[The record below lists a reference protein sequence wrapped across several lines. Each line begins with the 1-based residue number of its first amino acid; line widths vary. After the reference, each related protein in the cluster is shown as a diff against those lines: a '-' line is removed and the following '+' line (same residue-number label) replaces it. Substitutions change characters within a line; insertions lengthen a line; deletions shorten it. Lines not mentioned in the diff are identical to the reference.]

1 MCTDCK
7 SLILSKLRQRINVG
21 YYFVIS
27 VTIAMNKSIDMGR
40 KNVMGEFME
49 RT

>member
-1 MCTDCK
+1 MHNNTSNGHIVFK
-7 SLILSKLRQRINVG
+7 HLMALIGATAINN
-21 YYFVIS
+21 FL
-27 VTIAMNKSIDMGR
+27 IDMGR

>member
-1 MCTDCK
+1 MTGVYTLPVLD
-7 SLILSKLRQRINVG
+7 LSP
-21 YYFVIS
+21 S
-27 VTIAMNKSIDMGR
+27 VTRYGISSSIDMGR